1 MTIEMHYVRP
11 LATLDQ
17 RDLMLAGGK
26 AAALG
31 EMVNAGFPV
40 PPGFCVTTRAYRA
53 YVAHNRL
60 AEVIRDGTGAEVE
73 AAFLAGEIPAPM
85 RDEITAALGTLGNGA
100 LAVRSSATAED
111 LPEASFAGQ
120 QETFLN
126 VRGRN
131 AVLRALRACWA
142 SLWNARVGEYRA
154 RAGIAPE
161 AVEMAVLVQAMVGA
175 QSAGVAFSANPVTG
189 ARDQIVVNA
198 AWGLGEAVVSGL
210 VTPDTITIAKESGA
224 VLHADIAR
232 KEVMSV
238 RTRTGVAER
247 PVPKARQEAEVLN
260 AAQLAK
266 LADLVKRVEA
276 HENRPM
282 DLEWAFGGGELF
294 LLQAR
299 PITALPE
306 PLDPV
311 DTRGFEWSREM
322 VIERYPEPLTPYTA
336 STMAKAFFQSFDRV
350 FQLMGGVL
358 RPEDKMIDFFYGR
371 PYINATLMNSTG
383 IRAGSQVETRAQAPR
398 KRPGVVSLVRLIGV
412 VLRAHRQ
419 WYRLQGPAEAN
430 ARRENARDWQAA
442 QIPALLE
449 AMDRQEALLQPLLD
463 NHANSIVAA
472 ELCLQML
479 NALARR
485 WLGDEDGTLAPA
497 LLAGLEGNMTVKT
510 NHHLWALAVSARGNA
525 GICAWLNTGPGPDW
539 RAELAALPGGEEFL
553 RALEHF
559 LTTYGHRS
567 PKYEF
572 RHPCWAEDP
581 AQILVMLRM
590 YLDPA
595 VEDPALGEARQA
607 RTRAEAE
614 ARARKALPPGKRWL
628 FNRLLSLTQTY
639 FRLRENQQFY
649 LMMMLPTQQRVL
661 LALGGHLARAGWL
674 ERADDIWFLEQEE
687 GVALARQLLENP
699 ANSTALRAATRA
711 KVATSRAD
719 LARFRRMDAPV
730 WLGRSAPAAPGG
742 DLSGVPGSK
751 GIARGKVRV
760 IHDPEGFATLLPGEI
775 LVTPATTPAWTPLFG
790 IAAGLITD
798 YGGLLSHSGVVAR
811 EYGLPAVLGT
821 GEATRRLKT
830 GDMVEIDGT
839 TGSIRKV

>member
-11 LATLDQ
+11 LATLSK

-40 PPGFCVTTRAYRA
+40 PPGFCLTTMAYRV
-53 YVAHNRL
+53 YVAHNQL
-60 AEVIRDGTGAEVE
+60 AEVIRNGTGAEVE
-73 AAFLAGEIPAPM
+73 AAFLAGEIPEVM
-85 RDEITAALGTLGNGA
+85 HGEITAALGTLGNGA

-111 LPEASFAGQ
+111 LPDASFAGQ

-126 VRGRN
+126 VRGRG
-131 AVLRALRACWA
+131 AMLKALRACWA
-142 SLWNARVGEYRA
+142 SLWNARVGAYRA

-175 QSAGVAFSANPVTG
+175 ESAGVAFSANPVTG

-198 AWGLGEAVVSGL
+198 AWGLGEAVVSGR
-210 VTPDTITIAKESGA
+210 VTPDTITMAKASGA

-238 RTRTGVAER
+238 RTKTGVAER
-247 PVPKARQEAEVLN
+247 PVPESRQTAEVLS
-260 AAQLAK
+260 AAQLAA
-266 LADLVKRVEA
+266 LATLVTQVEA

-282 DLEWAFGGGELF
+282 DLEWAFGGDELF

-322 VIERYPEPLTPYTA
+322 VIERYPDPLTPYTA

-350 FQLMGGVL
+350 FQMMGGAL
-358 RPEDKMIDFFYGR
+358 RPEDKLIDFFFGR

-383 IRAGSQVETRAQAPR
+383 IRAGIGPGNETGVQASAPHS
-398 KRPGVVSLVRLIGV
+398 RPGLFKLARLVGV
-412 VLRAHRQ
+412 VLRTHRQ

-430 ARRENARDWQAA
+430 ARQENLRTWQAA
-442 QIPALLE
+442 QIPELLDGM
-449 AMDRQEALLQPLLD
+449 ARQEALIQPLLD
-463 NHANSIVAA
+463 NHADSIIAA
-472 ELCLQML
+472 ELTLQVL
-479 NALARR
+479 NTLAHR
-485 WLGDEDGTLAPA
+485 WLGDEGGALVPA

-510 NHHLWALAVSARGNA
+510 NHDLWVLAVSVRDNA
-525 GICAWLNTGPGPDW
+525 EICAWLNAGPGPDW
-539 RAELAALPGGEEFL
+539 RTELAALPGGEGFL
-553 RALEHF
+553 TALEQF

-581 AQILVMLRM
+581 AQILAMLRM

-595 VEDPALGEARQA
+595 IEDPALGEARQA
-607 RTRAEAE
+607 QARAEAE
-614 ARARKALPPGKRWL
+614 TTARKALPPGKRWL
-628 FNRLLSLTQTY
+628 FNRVLSLTQTY

-649 LMMMLPTQQRVL
+649 LMMLLPTQQRSL
-661 LALGGHLARAGWL
+661 LALGGHMAETGWL
-674 ERADDIWFLEQEE
+674 ERQRKKFSL
-687 GVALARQLLENP
+687 
-699 ANSTALRAATRA
+699 
-711 KVATSRAD
+711 
-719 LARFRRMDAPV
+719 
-730 WLGRSAPAAPGG
+730 PGQ
-742 DLSGVPGSK
+742 DLS
-751 GIARGKVRV
+751 
-760 IHDPEGFATLLPGEI
+760 L
-775 LVTPATTPAWTPLFG
+775 
-790 IAAGLITD
+790 
-798 YGGLLSHSGVVAR
+798 
-811 EYGLPAVLGT
+811 
-821 GEATRRLKT
+821 
-830 GDMVEIDGT
+830 
-839 TGSIRKV
+839 